1 MVLPQMPNNKKSLK
15 KEKNSQN
22 RLIGTDTGH
31 QNLILKVAFQ
41 NASQMR
47 SGFETHKNMNG
58 ILNILLMKRTDLTL
72 PYLHLIKS

>member
-1 MVLPQMPNNKKSLK
+1 MVLPKCQTIRKVEK

-72 PYLHLIKS
+72 PSFN